1 MLRNKDIISSRD
13 YLFLNVFII
22 FVPIILYPL
31 ITEKISTE
39 QYGNYIFLQS
49 VAFLFVGL
57 SNFGCLVGYKRNFF
71 KYRNNKKKGQILLV
85 SIESFIFIIFSF
97 LFLINF
103 FLNNYIFERINMSP
117 DEYNYWLFLLSAI
130 MLDFFNKY
138 YFVIFCI
145 YFKLWK

>member
-71 KYRNNKKKGQILLV
+71 KYRNNKKKRSNIISFNRIFHFYYLFF
-85 SIESFIFIIFSF
+85 FIF
-97 LFLINF
+97 NKF
-103 FLNNYIFERINMSP
+103 F
-117 DEYNYWLFLLSAI
+117 
-130 MLDFFNKY
+130 
-138 YFVIFCI
+138 
-145 YFKLWK
+145 FK